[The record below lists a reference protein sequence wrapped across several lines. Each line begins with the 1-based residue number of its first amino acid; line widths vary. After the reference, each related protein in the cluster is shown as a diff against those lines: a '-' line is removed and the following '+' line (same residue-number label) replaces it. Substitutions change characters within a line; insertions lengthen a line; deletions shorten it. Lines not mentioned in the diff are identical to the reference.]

1 MLINMTL
8 DEFLTEAA
16 SATPAPGGGS
26 VSALVG
32 ALGAALTS
40 MVCELTTEKDA
51 DQATLAQ
58 VAQAKTE
65 AMALM
70 DSLKQAVDRDT
81 QVFNKVMDAY
91 RMPKATDEEKQRRS
105 AAIQNSLKEAA
116 DEPCRAA
123 ELSLEV
129 MKKAHIMLKIGNK
142 NAASDAA
149 VAGLLAHAALHGALY
164 NVKINIGV
172 IKDAEY
178 VSSMKRR
185 SDALIAESDQLLVSL
200 KTLAAEIIG

>member
-8 DEFLTEAA
+8 KDFLAEAA

-51 DQATLAQ
+51 DPAALAQ
-58 VAQAKTE
+58 VAQTKTE
-65 AMALM
+65 VLALM
-70 DSLKQAVDRDT
+70 DSLQQAVDRDT

-91 RMPKATDEEKQRRS
+91 RMPKATDAEKQVRS

-116 DEPCRAA
+116 DEPCGAA
-123 ELSLEV
+123 ALCLEV
-129 MKKAHIMLKIGNK
+129 MKKASAMLRIGNR

-164 NVKINIGV
+164 NVKINIGAV
-172 IKDAEY
+172 KDADY
-178 VSSMKRR
+178 TDRMKRR
-185 SDALIAESDQLLVSL
+185 IDALTAESDQLLASL
-200 KTLAAEIIG
+200 KALAAEVIG

>member
-8 DEFLTEAA
+8 NEFLSEAA

-51 DQATLAQ
+51 DQATLSQIAQ
-58 VAQAKTE
+58 IKAEVLG
-65 AMALM
+65 LM
-70 DSLKQAVDRDT
+70 DDLKQAVDRDT

-91 RMPKATDEEKQRRS
+91 RMPKATDEEKQKRS
-105 AAIQNSLKEAA
+105 SAIQNSLKEAA

-123 ELSLEV
+123 ELCLEV
-129 MKKAHIMLKIGNK
+129 MKKAHVMLKIGNK

-164 NVKINIGV
+164 NVQINVGA
-172 IKDAEY
+172 IKDADY
-178 VSSMKRR
+178 AGSMKRR
-185 SDALIAESDQLLVSL
+185 SETLISESDRLLVNL
-200 KTLAAEIIG
+200 KSLAAEVIG